1 MLKNHF
7 KLAWRNLL
15 KDRQFSFLNLIGL
28 SSGLACVLL
37 IYLWVT
43 DELHVDK
50 FFANDDRLYQV
61 MKTTPNADGTIAVYE
76 TTQGF
81 LGEKMADELSEVQYA
96 ASVRREGISIISA
109 ADKKIKAI
117 PEFISKDFFKVFSYQ
132 IIEGNKTNVF
142 PDKFG
147 VLLSDKLALKLF
159 GTTNNIIGKTIGW
172 NYGGEFDGLYKVSGV
187 FAMPPSNVK
196 EQADILFSYDM
207 LLSKEAKSL
216 AFWGS
221 NSEFTYV
228 LLKNGTDIAR
238 FNKKIK
244 DFTKDQI
251 KADYGEKSDL
261 LQYEGDVFV
270 RRFSDKYLYGNYD
283 NGKQAGGRIEYVKL
297 FSVIAVFLLVIAC
310 INFMN
315 LSTAKAS
322 RRLKEVGVKK
332 VVGATRGSLIFQFI
346 SESMLMAFSSLIL
359 ALLFVT
365 ILLPA
370 FKQITGKEIS
380 FDLNAPLIFSILGIT
395 LFTGFIAGSYPAL
408 YLSRFR
414 PALVLKGK
422 LNVSNGEAWVRKG
435 LVVFQFSISIVLIV
449 SVLVVYQQMKLIQTK
464 NLGYNK
470 DNVIRFAN
478 DGNLKKSLSSSS
490 FLSEL
495 KNIPGVVNASD
506 ASGDLFGNASH
517 SGGGISWDG
526 KDPNLGIEY
535 SGNQV
540 DYGYMEMMGMQMEQ
554 GRSFSRN
561 FGSDSLSVI
570 FNQTAI
576 AAMGIKD
583 PVGKTVSLWGK
594 KKTIIGVVKDYHFQ
608 SMYKKI
614 GPAFLEFDK
623 KNDNTIVKIKAGME
637 KQTISN
643 IENLFKKYNAGLAFE
658 YAFLDDDY
666 AALYS
671 SEQKVAVLSRYFAG
685 IAIIIS
691 CLGLFG
697 LAAFTAQKRQKEI
710 GIRKIVG
717 ATATNIALMLSKD
730 FFKLILISVLIAFP
744 VSWWAMNQWL
754 QSFAYRVHISSFIF
768 IVAGISILMITLL
781 TISFQSIK
789 AAVANPV
796 GALRSE

>member
-37 IYLWVT
+37 VYLWVT

-50 FFANDDRLYQV
+50 FFANDNRLYQV
-61 MKTTPNADGTIAVYE
+61 MKTAPNADGTIATHE
-76 TTQGF
+76 HTPGI
-81 LGEKMADELSEVQYA
+81 LREKMANELSEVQYS
-96 ASVRREGISIISA
+96 ASVRREDVSIISSG
-109 ADKKIKAI
+109 DKKIKAN
-117 PEFISKDFFKVFSYQ
+117 PEFVSKDFFKVFSYQ
-132 IIEGNKTNVF
+132 IIEGNKSNIL
-142 PDKFG
+142 PDKFS
-147 VLLSDKLALKLF
+147 VLLSDELALKLF
-159 GTTNNIIGKTIGW
+159 GVTNNIIGKTINW
-172 NYGGEFDGLYKVSGV
+172 NYGGEFDGLYKVAGV
-187 FAMPPSNVK
+187 FAAPPSNVK
-196 EQADILFSYDM
+196 DQADILFSFDM
-207 LLSKEAKSL
+207 LLSKEATDM

-221 NSEFTYV
+221 NSEYTYL
-228 LLKNGTDIAR
+228 LLKKGTDITR

-244 DFTKDQI
+244 DFTKNKI
-251 KADYGEKSDL
+251 KAQYGEKSDL
-261 LQYEGDVFV
+261 LPWEGDIFV
-270 RRFSDKYLYGNYD
+270 RRFSDKYLYGNYE
-283 NGKQAGGRIEYVKL
+283 NGVQAGGRVEYVRL
-297 FSVIAVFLLVIAC
+297 FSVIAIFLLVIAC

-322 RRLKEVGVKK
+322 RRLKEVGIKK
-332 VVGATRGSLIFQFI
+332 VVGASRSSLIFQFI

-359 ALLFVT
+359 ALLFVAF
-365 ILLPA
+365 LLPA
-370 FKQITGKEIS
+370 FKEITGKEIS
-380 FDLNAPLIFSILGIT
+380 FDLNTPLIFSILGIT

-408 YLSRFR
+408 YLSGFR

-422 LNVSNGEAWVRKG
+422 LNVSNGEAWIRKG
-435 LVVFQFSISIVLIV
+435 LVVFQFSISIILIV

-470 DNVIRFAN
+470 NNVIRFAN
-478 DGNLKKSLSSSS
+478 DGNLKKDLSS
-490 FLSEL
+490 FLTEL
-495 KNIPGVVNASD
+495 KNIPGVINASD
-506 ASGDLFGNASH
+506 ASGDFFGNTNH
-517 SGGGISWDG
+517 GGSGISWDG

-535 SGNQV
+535 NGIDI
-540 DYGYMEMMGMQMEQ
+540 DYDYMELMNMQMEQ
-554 GRSFSRN
+554 GRFFSRN
-561 FGSDSLSVI
+561 FGSDSSSVI
-570 FNQTAI
+570 FNETAI
-576 AAMGIKD
+576 AAMGIKN
-583 PVGKTVSLWGK
+583 PIGKTVSLWGK
-594 KKTIIGVVKDYHFQ
+594 KETIVGVVKDYHFQ

-614 GPAFLEFDK
+614 GPAFLQFNQN
-623 KNDNTIVKIKAGME
+623 NDNTLVKIKAGME

-717 ATATNIALMLSKD
+717 ATVSNIALMLSKD

-744 VSWWAMNQWL
+744 ISWWAMNQWL
-754 QSFAYRVHISSFIF
+754 QSFAYRIHISSVIF
-768 IVAGISILMITLL
+768 IVAGISILGITLL

-789 AAVANPV
+789 AAIANPV
-796 GALRSE
+796 KSLRTE